1 MNANL
6 AKITYLCNPLQKN
19 GMNIKSYIPFYK
31 RNLSLAFPV
40 MITQAGQMMVQFADN
55 IMVGHLGTSQFA
67 GVGFANMVFIV
78 GFVFCTCFTQG
89 MIPFIGQNFGSGNH
103 RKVGEYFT
111 NGMVLDA
118 AVSIL
123 MMLLMFAIMPLME
136 HMGQDPQILGYAKD
150 YYRLMVWSMFP
161 CIMFYAIR
169 ALTEGVGNTKY
180 TMYITI
186 TCNILNILLNWLLIF
201 GNMGFPSMGVE
212 GAAMATFIS
221 RVVMMGVGVTI
232 LLSGSIYKRYLPCI
246 KLTALEWKKL
256 WQLTKTS
263 FPIAFQGLVEVTAFS
278 IAGIMVGW
286 FGQEAMAA
294 HQAAQTIITFSF
306 MVAQGV
312 GVAAT
317 IRVSHQYGEGR
328 LADARKAG
336 FAATHIS
343 IALMLLAGVTFI
355 IFNDI
360 IPYIFVSDPV
370 VAEIAGKMLYIAS
383 AFQLF
388 DATQLSALASLRAL
402 ADVKW
407 PLVLSIISYYL
418 VCIPLGYL
426 GASVLGLGPMG
437 VWYGLLLGLMFASG
451 LFLYRFNKLTKGFTT
466 NNPKPGASAI
476 NA

>member
-6 AKITYLCNPLQKN
+6 AKNTYLCNPHQNN

-31 RNLSLAFPV
+31 RNLSLAIPV
-40 MITQAGQMMVQFADN
+40 MITQAGQMIVQFADN
-55 IMVGHLGTSQFA
+55 IMVGRLGTSQFA

-89 MIPFIGQNFGSGNH
+89 MIPHIGQNFGKGEH
-103 RKVGEYFT
+103 KKVASYFT
-111 NGMVLDA
+111 NGIALDGAMTA
-118 AVSIL
+118 AI
-123 MMLLMFAIMPLME
+123 MMIMFAIMPLLG
-136 HMGQDPQILGYAKD
+136 HMGQDPQILGYAKE
-150 YYRLMVWSMFP
+150 YYRIMVWSMFP
-161 CIMFYAIR
+161 CIMFYSIR

-180 TMYITI
+180 TMYITVI
-186 TCNILNILLNWLLIF
+186 CNLLNIFLNWVLIF
-201 GNMGFPSMGVE
+201 GKMGFPAMGVE
-212 GAAMATFIS
+212 GAALATFIS
-221 RVVMMGVGVTI
+221 RVVMMGIGIAI
-232 LLSGSIYKRYLPCI
+232 LLSGNIYKRYLPDI
-246 KLTALEWKKL
+246 KFSALQWSKIREL
-256 WQLTKTS
+256 AKTS

-294 HQAAQTIITFSF
+294 HQASQTVITFSF

-343 IALMLLAGVTFI
+343 IALMLLAGITFI
-355 IFNDI
+355 VFNDV
-360 IPYIFVSDPV
+360 IPYIFVSDHA

-407 PLVLSIISYYL
+407 PLILSIISYYL
-418 VCIPLGYL
+418 ICIPLGYIA
-426 GASVLGLGPMG
+426 ASVLGLGPMG
-437 VWYGLLLGLMFASG
+437 VWYGLLSGLMFVSA

-466 NNPKPGASAI
+466 NNPLPG
-476 NA
+476 NRQN